1 MRASVTGDPRPL
13 LTDRRANVI
22 ARNHPLSAEALRDRY
37 RLRDGGEDFVIGY
50 RDADDRARLLVA
62 ARVPHTTAAG

>member
-1 MRASVTGDPRPL
+1 M
-13 LTDRRANVI
+13 
-22 ARNHPLSAEALRDRY
+22 SAEALRDRY